1 MMAKVEEEI
10 KWKGLFCWSG
20 EHEIELFNS
29 WDMSAEELKKKKNW
43 PVTGWESKIL
53 LSHVAVS

>member
-29 WDMSAEELKKKKNW
+29 WDMSAEELKKKKK
-43 PVTGWESKIL
+43 TGQLLDESQKFC
-53 LSHVAVS
+53 